1 MMQTGTYLQAFV
13 GFLAI
18 VNPMGAVPIFLALTS
33 DRATAERRGIARSA
47 ALTVL
52 SVLLAALWG
61 GDAVLRFF
69 GIGIPAFRVG
79 GGLLI
84 ILMAIAMLHAR
95 PSHAAH
101 TEDEAA
107 EAGEREAI
115 GVVPLGVPL
124 MAGPGAI
131 SLVIVTAHQLA
142 SFPDRLWLSLCV
154 FVVATIV
161 WFALHLAEPIGRV
174 LGVTGLNIMVRI
186 MGLFLAAIGA
196 QILAEGGVAL
206 IVDLLSETR

>member
-1 MMQTGTYLQAFV
+1 MPEYGFYLQAFI

-18 VNPMGAVPIFLALTS
+18 VNPMGAVPVFLALTS
-33 DRATAERRGIARSA
+33 DRSHEERRAIASTA

-52 SVLLAALWG
+52 LVLLAALWG
-61 GDAVLRFF
+61 GDVVLRFF

-95 PSHAAH
+95 QSHAAH

-107 EAGEREAI
+107 EASEREAI
-115 GVVPLGVPL
+115 GVVPLGIPL
-124 MAGPGAI
+124 MAGPGTI
-131 SLVIVTAHQLA
+131 SLVIVIAHQVA
-142 SFPDRLWLSLCV
+142 SIMDRLWLSLCV
-154 FVVATIV
+154 AAVAAIV
-161 WFALHLAEPIGRV
+161 WIALHLAEPIGSA

-186 MGLFLAAIGA
+186 MGLLLAAIGV

-206 IVDLLSETR
+206 VLGLLPE

>member
-1 MMQTGTYLQAFV
+1 MPEYGFYLQAFI

-18 VNPMGAVPIFLALTS
+18 VNPMGAVPVFLALTA
-33 DRATAERRGIARSA
+33 DRSHRERCAIARVA

-52 SVLLAALWG
+52 AVLLAALWV

-84 ILMAIAMLHAR
+84 LLMAVAMLHAR
-95 PSHAAH
+95 QSHAAH

-107 EAGEREAI
+107 EASEREAI
-115 GVVPLGVPL
+115 AVVPLGIPL

-131 SLVIVTAHQLA
+131 SLVIVTAHQVA
-142 SFPDRLWLSLCV
+142 SVLDRVWLSLCV
-154 FVVATIV
+154 LAVAAIV
-161 WFALHLAEPIGRV
+161 WIVLHLAEPIGRA

-186 MGLFLAAIGA
+186 MGLLLAAIGV
-196 QILAEGGVAL
+196 QIIAEGGVAL
-206 IVDLLSETR
+206 VLELLPE